1 MTQEELDQAFD
12 QAFSRASKTKIQLPP
27 DIMLYFYAYYIKS
40 TIDRP
45 FYNPSGENELRNA
58 FKINALFQ
66 IKDVSQNEAKKKYI
80 ELVEKYI
87 TD

>member
-1 MTQEELDQAFD
+1 
-12 QAFSRASKTKIQLPP
+12 
-27 DIMLYFYAYYIKS
+27 
-40 TIDRP
+40 

-66 IKDVSQNEAKKKYI
+66 VKDISQNEAKKKYI

>member
-1 MTQEELDQAFD
+1 MTQVELDETFEAAF
-12 QAFSRASKTKIQLPP
+12 QKASNTKIQLPP
-27 DIMLYFYAYYIKS
+27 DIMLYFYAYYKKA

-66 IKDVSQNEAKKKYI
+66 IRDVSQNEAKRKYI
-80 ELVEKYI
+80 ELVETYI